1 MRGAS
6 LPRGQKC
13 DGDVHMRL
21 MESAPVPLG
30 QKYPAEAEW
39 PEKKRRQSH
48 AAQPTETDMIT
59 EHDDDDTNATATR
72 R

>member
-1 MRGAS
+1 
-6 LPRGQKC
+6 
-13 DGDVHMRL
+13 MRL